1 MIDVVRSAN
10 AGTEVDAFLAKHP
23 DTEFVEAFLVDLNGI
38 PRGKRLPGSALR
50 RIFESGINLP
60 ASTIVL
66 DVWGHDVE
74 ASGLIF
80 ETGDADHPCM
90 PVAGSLRPLPWGQR
104 RAAEVLLR
112 MLTPA
117 GEPFGGDPRNV
128 LAAVLARFEA
138 QGLTPVVA
146 TELEFRLFEGELGDN
161 GAPRMPTRLRRHGNY
176 SQLYGLEELDS
187 LEELFVDVERACE
200 AQGLPTDTVIAE
212 SEDGQYEINLQHV
225 ADPLLAADQTVLLK
239 RTIKAVARR
248 HGLIA
253 SFMAKPFGDQAGNG
267 MHVHVSLLDGGGR
280 NVFAAPSGGCGERL
294 LHAVGGL
301 TATMVGATAVFAPHA
316 NSFRRFQAEA
326 HVPLAPTWGRDNR
339 TTALRIPLGNAEAT
353 RVEHRVAGADANPYL
368 VLTAVLGGIHHGMAR
383 ELAPPPETQGNAN
396 AQHKPTLPDD
406 WGWALEAFEQSA
418 FVREYLGADCQRLF
432 SACKRQERDRF
443 QRTVPRIE
451 YDTYL
456 GTI

>member
-1 MIDVVRSAN
+1 MIDLVRSESTH
-10 AGTEVDAFLAKHP
+10 TEVEAFLAKHP

-50 RIFESGINLP
+50 RIFDAGINLP

-80 ETGDADHPCM
+80 DTGDADHPCL
-90 PVAGSLRPLPWGQR
+90 PVPGSLRPLPWGQR
-104 RAAEVLLR
+104 RAAEVLLS
-112 MLTPA
+112 MQTP
-117 GEPFGGDPRNV
+117 GGQPFGGDPRNV
-128 LAAVLARFEA
+128 LASVVGRFTAE
-138 QGLTPVVA
+138 GLTPVVA
-146 TELEFRLFEGELGDN
+146 TELEFRLFQGELGDN
-161 GAPRMPTRLRRHGNY
+161 GAPQMPSRLRRHGNQ

-212 SEDGQYEINLQHV
+212 YEDGQYEINLRHV
-225 ADPLLAADQTVLLK
+225 PDPLLAADQTVLLK

-253 SFMAKPFGDQAGNG
+253 SFMAKPFGNQAGNG
-267 MHVHVSLLDGGGR
+267 MHVHVSLLDDSGR
-280 NVFAAPSGGCGERL
+280 NVFAAPEGGTGERL

-301 TATMVGATAVFAPHA
+301 AATMMESTAVFAPHA

-326 HVPLAPTWGRDNR
+326 HVPLAPTWGHDNR
-339 TTALRIPLGNAEAT
+339 TTALRIPLGKPDAS
-353 RVEHRVAGADANPYL
+353 RIEHRVAGADANPYL
-368 VLTAVLGGIHHGMAR
+368 VLAAVLGGIHHGMTGR
-383 ELAPPPETQGNAN
+383 LAPPPETEGNAY

-406 WGWALEAFEQSA
+406 WGWALEAFEQSN

>member
-1 MIDVVRSAN
+1 MVDVVRSKA
-10 AGTEVDAFLAKHP
+10 ASTEVEAFLAKHP

-50 RIFESGINLP
+50 RIFEAGVNLP

-66 DVWGHDVE
+66 DVWGHDVQ

-80 ETGDADHPCM
+80 DTGDADHPCF

-104 RAAEVLLR
+104 RAAEILLR
-112 MLTPA
+112 MFTPA

-128 LAAVLARFEA
+128 LAAVVARFEA
-138 QGLTPVVA
+138 EGLTPVVA
-146 TELEFRLFEGELGDN
+146 TELEFRLFQGELGDN
-161 GAPRMPTRLRRHGNY
+161 GVPLPPERLRRHGNQ
-176 SQLYGLEELDS
+176 SQLYGLDELDS

-212 SEDGQYEINLQHV
+212 SEDGQYEINLRHV
-225 ADPLLAADQTVLLK
+225 PDPLLAADQAVLLK

-267 MHVHVSLLDGGGR
+267 MHVHVSLLDGHGD
-280 NVFAAPSGGCGERL
+280 NVFAAPSGGWSERL

-301 TATMVGATAVFAPHA
+301 TATMMESTAVFAPHA

-339 TTALRIPLGNAEAT
+339 TTALRIPLGKAEAM

-368 VLTAVLGGIHHGMAR
+368 VLAAVLGGMHHGMIGK
-383 ELAPPPETQGNAN
+383 LAPPPETEGNAY
-396 AQHKPTLPDD
+396 AQHSTTLPDD
-406 WGWALEAFEQSA
+406 WGRALEAFEQSA
-418 FVREYLGADCQRLF
+418 FVRDYLGEDCRRLF
-432 SACKRQERDRF
+432 SVCKRQERDRF